1 MSTSPPIFLKLN
13 YFRHNYLEIVLTTI
27 MFILRKEKISSNVQY
42 LNAYR
47 TNLGENDESDI
58 LLLVI
63 IVVKYEVN
71 HNAQHN
77 E

>member
-1 MSTSPPIFLKLN
+1 MILVQLGLAN
-13 YFRHNYLEIVLTTI
+13 YYYVYSS
-27 MFILRKEKISSNVQY
+27 KEKISSNVQY

-63 IVVKYEVN
+63 IVVKYEIN